1 MTIVRVTTFIR
12 DGKDELM
19 GVNDS
24 GLKRTTTKD
33 AQLQNKLIA
42 ARKKRDGV
50 ADKAL
55 RLGKKKKLASGDGQ
69 R

>member
-1 MTIVRVTTFIR
+1 
-12 DGKDELM
+12 M

-55 RLGKKKKLASGDGQ
+55 RLGKK
-69 R
+69 RN